1 MENIKQGQTIYYQHE
16 DEKLLGVF
24 VGYANNKEF
33 ADVDTLDYK
42 HIHIRK
48 KLPVKYIET
57 IPTQNELTDLLLK
70 FEKTQDQNILQ
81 QWVQKCKVLADAT
94 EIMQDILNNNKNYIN
109 DLAERGE
116 MIKF

>member
-1 MENIKQGQTIYYQHE
+1 MEDIKQGQAILYKNESQ
-16 DEKLLGVF
+16 KLIGLF
-24 VGYANNKEF
+24 IQYKNDKEF
-33 ADVDTLDYK
+33 ADIDILDYK
-42 HIHIRK
+42 HIHIKK